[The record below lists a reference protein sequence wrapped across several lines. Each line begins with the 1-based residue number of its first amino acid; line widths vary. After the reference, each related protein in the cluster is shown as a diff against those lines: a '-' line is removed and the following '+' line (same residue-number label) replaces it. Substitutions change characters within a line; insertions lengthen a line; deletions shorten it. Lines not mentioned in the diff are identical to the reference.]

1 MAATAAPS
9 ATTPRS
15 ITMQDVQRQFGRQA
29 AHYSVSASHASGE
42 SLDAVRRMVEPG
54 GYDRGLDIATGTGF
68 TAFAIAPYCRE
79 TLALDLTPQML
90 NEARRLADERGLN
103 DGRLGYL
110 LGDAERLPFADGSLD
125 LITCR
130 VSAHHFPHVERF
142 VAEVARS
149 LRPGGVFVL
158 SDTVAPE
165 DDELAAEMD
174 RVETL
179 RDPSHVHDLRP
190 SEWRRL
196 IEEAGLTVDTLEMTH
211 TYLEFDDWTRRS
223 GTSAA
228 AIEELRPFFFQPSPR
243 AREAFGIHAEPDGVH
258 FAWDNAGIRAH
269 K

>member
-1 MAATAAPS
+1 
-9 ATTPRS
+9 
-15 ITMQDVQRQFGRQA
+15 MQDVQHQFGRQA

-42 SLDAVRRMVEPG
+42 SLDAVRHMVEPG
-54 GYDRGLDIATGTGF
+54 AYDRGLDIATGTGF

-90 NEARRLADERGLN
+90 HEARRLAAERGL
-103 DGRLGYL
+103 DELGYL
-110 LGDAERLPFADGSLD
+110 LGDAERLPFAAGSFD

-130 VSAHHFPHVERF
+130 VSAHHFPHVDRF
-142 VAEVARS
+142 VSEVARL

-165 DDELAAEMD
+165 DDDLAIVMD

-179 RDPSHVHDLRP
+179 RDPSHMHDLRP

-196 IEEAGLTVDTLEMTH
+196 IESAGMTVDQVEMTH
-211 TYLEFDDWTRRS
+211 TYLEFADWVRRS
-223 GTSAA
+223 GTSPEAV
-228 AIEELRPFFFQPSPR
+228 EELRPYFFDPTLEMR
-243 AREAFGIHAEPDGVH
+243 ATFGIHEETDGLH